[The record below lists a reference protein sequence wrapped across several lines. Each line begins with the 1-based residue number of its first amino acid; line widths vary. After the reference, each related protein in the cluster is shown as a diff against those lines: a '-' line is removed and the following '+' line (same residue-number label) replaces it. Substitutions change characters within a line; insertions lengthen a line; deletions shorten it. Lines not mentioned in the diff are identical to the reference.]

1 MPAYSTHYIFA
12 KELKEEIENQ
22 VDFKLDEAAY
32 YIGTQGPDIFFDHR
46 IMPWMLGKSLRK
58 TGSKLHRAKPSE
70 IFENMREY
78 ISKSNQIEIAK
89 SYATGFILHYVLDRN
104 CHPYVYFLQNKMTDE
119 FKKLNSHTA
128 HNIIEFSMD
137 TYLLSKRMNIKKPH
151 LFDTAG
157 IQGCWI

>member
-104 CHPYVYFLQNKMTDE
+104 CHPYVYFCKT
-119 FKKLNSHTA
+119 K
-128 HNIIEFSMD
+128 
-137 TYLLSKRMNIKKPH
+137 
-151 LFDTAG
+151 
-157 IQGCWI
+157 

>member
-12 KELKEEIENQ
+12 KELKDTIENQ

-46 IMPWMLGKSLRK
+46 VMPWMPGKSLRK

-78 ISKSNQIEIAK
+78 NQTK
-89 SYATGFILHYVLDRN
+89 LK
-104 CHPYVYFLQNKMTDE
+104 LQNHMPPDLFCTMCLTE
-119 FKKLNSHTA
+119 TA
-128 HNIIEFSMD
+128 
-137 TYLLSKRMNIKKPH
+137 TRMFIFCKTK
-151 LFDTAG
+151 
-157 IQGCWI
+157 

>member
-12 KELKEEIENQ
+12 KELKDTIENQ

-78 ISKSNQIEIAK
+78 ISKPN
-89 SYATGFILHYVLDRN
+89 
-104 CHPYVYFLQNKMTDE
+104 
-119 FKKLNSHTA
+119 
-128 HNIIEFSMD
+128 
-137 TYLLSKRMNIKKPH
+137 
-151 LFDTAG
+151 
-157 IQGCWI
+157 

>member
-12 KELKEEIENQ
+12 KELKDKIENQ

-78 ISKSNQIEIAK
+78 ISKSSQIEIAK
-89 SYATGFILHYVLDRN
+89 SYATGFMKIFVNFSPTLANLILRQDIPPDLF
-104 CHPYVYFLQNKMTDE
+104 CTMCLTE
-119 FKKLNSHTA
+119 TA
-128 HNIIEFSMD
+128 
-137 TYLLSKRMNIKKPH
+137 TRMFIFCKTK
-151 LFDTAG
+151 
-157 IQGCWI
+157 